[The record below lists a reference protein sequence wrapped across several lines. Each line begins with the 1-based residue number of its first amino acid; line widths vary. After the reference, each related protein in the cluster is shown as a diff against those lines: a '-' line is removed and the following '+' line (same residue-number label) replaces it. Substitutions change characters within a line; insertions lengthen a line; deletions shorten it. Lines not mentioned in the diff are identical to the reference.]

1 MADMIMGFAPTHPG
15 EVLKAELEERGIKQM
30 QLAENMGMS
39 YKMLNDILNERRP
52 ITTET
57 AMMFEAALDIPAT
70 VLLELQMKY
79 NIHIAQ
85 KDEALLKK
93 LSAIKKIAASI
104 VL

>member
-1 MADMIMGFAPTHPG
+1 MEEIR
-15 EVLKAELEERGIKQM
+15 AELEERGIKRM

-79 NIHIAQ
+79 NIHVAQ